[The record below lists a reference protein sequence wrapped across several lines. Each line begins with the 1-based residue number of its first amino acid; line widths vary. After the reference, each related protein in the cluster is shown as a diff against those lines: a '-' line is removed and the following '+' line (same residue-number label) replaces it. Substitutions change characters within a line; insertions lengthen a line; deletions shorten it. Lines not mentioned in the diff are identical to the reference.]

1 MPDTNPV
8 VPGCGFLLNNS
19 MKDFSAAATANAVEG
34 SKRMASS
41 MSPAIVLRDG
51 KPFVAIGTSGGPA
64 VPAIIAN
71 IIINLIVYKKS
82 LDDAIAA
89 PRYDQQA
96 VPEDVTYE
104 RTRAPKATIDAL
116 AALGH
121 GVRAAESIGD
131 VQAVM
136 IDRGKLVAVSDP
148 RHGGS
153 AGAF

>member
-1 MPDTNPV
+1 
-8 VPGCGFLLNNS
+8 
-19 MKDFSAAATANAVEG
+19 MKDFSSSASSNAVEG
-34 SKRMASS
+34 TKRMASS
-41 MSPAIVLRDG
+41 MSPVIVLRDG
-51 KPFVAIGTSGGPA
+51 KPFMALGTSGGAAIPS
-64 VPAIIAN
+64 IIAN
-71 IIINLIVYKKS
+71 VLINVIANKRS

-96 VPEDVTYE
+96 TPEDIAYE
-104 RTRAPKATIDAL
+104 QGRAPKALLDAL
-116 AALGH
+116 TAMGH
-121 GVRAAESIGD
+121 GIRAIEGIGD